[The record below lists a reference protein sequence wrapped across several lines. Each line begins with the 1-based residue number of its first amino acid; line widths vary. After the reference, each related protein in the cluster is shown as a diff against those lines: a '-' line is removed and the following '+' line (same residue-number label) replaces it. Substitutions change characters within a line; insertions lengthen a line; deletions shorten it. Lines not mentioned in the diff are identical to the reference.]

1 MKIVTLFFSLLI
13 MYVITQFSECA
24 NIRNKLRI
32 GEGEPMRINVTYY
45 SPTRDLEEEK
55 KYALEHVNY
64 MKKVKR
70 MEQKFQED
78 IELLKMVMN
87 VQNIQIVKLN
97 EIVMVNDEIAKEL
110 LSEKQKDQ
118 EA

>member
-1 MKIVTLFFSLLI
+1 MKIVTLFFSILI
-13 MYVITQFSECA
+13 MYVITRLSECA

-32 GEGEPMRINVTYY
+32 GEGEPMQLNVTYY
-45 SPTRDLEEEK
+45 TPTRDLEEEK

-70 MEQKFQED
+70 MEQKFQDD

-87 VQNIQIVKLN
+87 VQNIQISKLN
-97 EIVMVNDEIAKEL
+97 EVVMVNDEIAKEL
-110 LSEKQKDQ
+110 LAELPADQ
-118 EA
+118 